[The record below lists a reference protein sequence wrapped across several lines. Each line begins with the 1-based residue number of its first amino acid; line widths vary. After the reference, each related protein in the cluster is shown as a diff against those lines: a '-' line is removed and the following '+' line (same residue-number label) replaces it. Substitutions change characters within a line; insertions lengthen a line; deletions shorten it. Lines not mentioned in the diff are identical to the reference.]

1 MSRTERAFWIAL
13 VVLASACLLYGLAVV
28 PSEVVHRVFGR

>member
-1 MSRTERAFWIAL
+1 VSGKERAFWIGL

-28 PSEVVHRVFGR
+28 PPDVIHRVFGP